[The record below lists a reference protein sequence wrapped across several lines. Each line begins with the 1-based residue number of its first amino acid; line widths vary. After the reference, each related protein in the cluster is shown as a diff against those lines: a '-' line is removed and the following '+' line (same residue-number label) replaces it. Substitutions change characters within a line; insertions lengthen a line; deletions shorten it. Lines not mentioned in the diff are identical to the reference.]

1 MDLLFEQIAASVRIL
16 RQRRDGAS
24 GASLSHHPCNY
35 RFMAES
41 HCGTG
46 IAKPIMM

>member
-1 MDLLFEQIAASVRIL
+1 MEPLFEQIAANVRIL
-16 RQRRDGAS
+16 RHRRAGAS
-24 GASLSHHPCNY
+24 GASLSHHPCNH